1 MTPPETDR
9 QREDGASNED
19 PQAFAKIDREAE
31 GTDQPDVLLDVP
43 MLNVEELNLEVED
56 LRAHISAR
64 AELANFLNITIG
76 VDAYLDKVKLEV
88 KGVEAQLQLKVR
100 LERILGT
107 IERALQA
114 IDNNPQLL
122 ESALAEKR
130 RESQEG
136 RQQPDRTREL
146 PGGSDVP
153 REPIPDPR
161 DGGPADGSPPEVE
174 ATSAARRKADELGID
189 LAGIEGSGA
198 RGRIL
203 LKDVLEASGG

>member
-19 PQAFAKIDREAE
+19 PQAFAEPDREAE
-31 GTDQPDVLLDVP
+31 GTEQPDVLLDVP

-122 ESALAEKR
+122 ESALQEKR
-130 RESQEG
+130 RERQED
-136 RQQPDRTREL
+136 RQQPGRPREL
-146 PGGSDVP
+146 SEAPDVP
-153 REPIPDPR
+153 SEPIPDPR
-161 DGGPADGSPPEVE
+161 DGGPAEGSPPEVD
-174 ATSAARRKADELGID
+174 ATNAARSKAEELGID
-189 LAGIEGSGA
+189 LSGIEGSGA
-198 RGRIL
+198 RGRVL
-203 LKDVLEASGG
+203 LKDVMEASRG